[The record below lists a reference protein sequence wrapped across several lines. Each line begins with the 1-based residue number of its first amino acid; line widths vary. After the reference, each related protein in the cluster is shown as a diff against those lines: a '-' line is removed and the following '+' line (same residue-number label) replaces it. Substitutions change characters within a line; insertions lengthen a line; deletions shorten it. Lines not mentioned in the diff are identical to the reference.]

1 MVLQEMANLR
11 GKSLSSQAVDGF
23 HRLEKFGVKRH
34 GTKDNFTHSMG
45 LAQKREGYL
54 RDIKNFSIENKLTGK
69 LNKIMSN
76 KTVMDKFFE
85 KRMKTLNPS
94 SQENYLRGYS
104 SMLEGLKQAN
114 ISIGIDKSYFN
125 EKVSKIEKETTFKTG
140 RAITNPDKLIEKIY
154 QSRYG
159 SGVIAEVQK
168 ELAFRTSEAIE
179 LVKNHDKYIS
189 ENTVSRIVGKGNH
202 IYIDKYISNDL
213 KMKIEAV
220 EKVPH
225 EDTYRVDFKEA
236 SNSEH
241 IPHDFRF
248 TYAKSEME
256 NKLSQGIGYSQAM
269 KEVSLAL
276 NHVSAERTKYYLARA

>member
-1 MVLQEMANLR
+1 MVSQEMANLR

-23 HRLEKFGVKRH
+23 HRLEKFGVKRYSK
-34 GTKDNFTHSMG
+34 KDNFTHSVG
-45 LAQKREGYL
+45 LAHKREGYL
-54 RDIKNFSIENKLTGK
+54 KDIKNFSIENKLTGK
-69 LNKIMSN
+69 LNQIMSN
-76 KTVMDKFFE
+76 KTIMDKFFE
-85 KRMKTLNPS
+85 NRTSTLNPRS
-94 SQENYLRGYS
+94 HENYLRGYS

-114 ISIGIDKSYFN
+114 ITISIDKSYFDQ
-125 EKVSKIEKETTFKTG
+125 KVSQIEKETTFKTG
-140 RAITNPDKLIEKIY
+140 RSIANPDKLIEKIY

-168 ELAFRTSEAIE
+168 ELALRTSEAIE
-179 LVKNHDKYIS
+179 LVRNHDKYIS
-189 ENTVSRIVGKGNH
+189 ENTVSGITGKGNH

-225 EDTYRVDFKEA
+225 EDTYRADFKIA
-236 SNSEH
+236 SNGEH

-248 TYAKSEME
+248 TFAKTELE
-256 NKLSQGIGYSQAM
+256 NKLSQGIDYRQSM
-269 KEVSLAL
+269 KEISLAL